1 MPKLGRLRAA
11 NLFALLALVA
21 AASANAQTPDTL
33 RGRIVDTEGS
43 PLAGH
48 VEVVGT
54 RRRTEADANGSFR
67 IAVGAGTWTLVARHP
82 GYRTDSAVV
91 TLPGPPPADL
101 VFRLQVVPVALA
113 GLTVD
118 ATGPSA
124 LTQTVTTE
132 TIRQVPP
139 VGEPDVFRAV
149 VLLPG
154 VAQPNDLKG
163 RIHLAGGSSDETG
176 VRLDGHPL
184 QDPFHLLGLS
194 GAFNVAA
201 LESADV
207 RIHDVPAG
215 IGNALSGVIDMRTRH
230 ATGAAQREV
239 VAGLL
244 STSGTWAPRE
254 QPGGLDVLASGRVTY
269 LDKVVEFL
277 SPRGGAGGDDFPLVG
292 YRDLLLRVGKDSH
305 ARWRTEALLFHTR
318 DNLRSSSVGTAP
330 HLAWG
335 ETLVGVTARRD
346 AEGWT
351 FASRASL
358 NRAGLHT
365 YNETADGAFARNSR
379 EWASAAATLARRFPG
394 AQAELGLSLDSRTIS
409 NAWKSAGLSRQIFS
423 PRTPEEFAGR
433 ESLTEIAAF
442 GELQSNIGPR
452 TSASAGARIVAAESR
467 AYLAPRLLLTHRIGP
482 RIRVEGAL
490 SRRLQFDAELEEP
503 IEGNVS
509 PPKFLLERPRHA
521 DVAAVSADWRFAGT
535 RTSGSVQTTLFAKWY
550 GERPVLRDAGAAGP
564 EFPDFVR
571 TDAQA
576 MGASV
581 SARWAEGTTWL
592 VQGSYTFQRAR
603 ERIENRWYPTS
614 WDAPHDLSLFAS
626 ARVFGSWDLNAVYR
640 AHSGRATTPVEARVF
655 VSYEEFE
662 NYLRTRYIRGERNSV
677 RVPGYHRLDIGARR
691 SWSARQA
698 EWTLFIQV
706 LNVLWQDNP
715 IDYDWFQFY
724 ASQADP
730 SITRYSRRGLPLLPT
745 AGLEVRW

>member
-1 MPKLGRLRAA
+1 MSRLGRLGGA
-11 NLFALLALVA
+11 NLFALFALVTA
-21 AASANAQTPDTL
+21 TSANAQTPDTL
-33 RGRIVDTEGS
+33 RGRILDSEGS

-54 RRRTEADANGSFR
+54 RWRAVADAEGNFR
-67 IAVGAGTWTLVARHP
+67 VPLGPGAWTVVARHP
-82 GYRTDSAVV
+82 GYRPDSAEV
-91 TLPGPPPADL
+91 TLAIRPPAGL
-101 VFRLQVVPVALA
+101 VFRLEVVPVALA

-118 ATGPSA
+118 AAGPSG

-139 VGEPDVFRAV
+139 VGEPDVFRAI

-154 VAQPNDLKG
+154 VSQPNDLKG

-207 RIHDVPAG
+207 RIHDMPAA
-215 IGNALSGVIDMRTRH
+215 IGNALSGVIDMRTRD
-230 ATGAAQREV
+230 ATVQAQREV
-239 VAGLL
+239 VASLL
-244 STSGTWAPRE
+244 SASGTWAARG
-254 QPGGLDVLASGRVTY
+254 QRGGVDVLASGRVTY

-277 SPRGGAGGDDFPLVG
+277 KPRGNGGGDDFPLVG
-292 YRDLLLRVGKDSH
+292 YRDLLLRIGRDSDTG
-305 ARWRTEALLFHTR
+305 WRTEALLFHTR

-330 HLAWG
+330 YLAWG

-346 AEGWT
+346 GERWA
-351 FASRASL
+351 FATRASL

-365 YNETADGAFARNSR
+365 YHETADGAFARNAR
-379 EWASAAATLARRFPG
+379 EWSSAAATLTRRFPG
-394 AQAELGLSLDSRTIS
+394 AQGEVGLSVDSRTIS

-423 PRTPEEFAGR
+423 PRTPGEFTGKA
-433 ESLTEIAAF
+433 SLTEISAF
-442 GELQSNIGPR
+442 GELEAGIGPR
-452 TSASAGARIVAAESR
+452 TSASAGARVTTTGSG
-467 AYLAPRLLLTHRIGP
+467 AYLAPRLLLTHRIGT
-482 RIRVEGAL
+482 RLRVEGAL

-535 RTSGSVQTTLFAKWY
+535 RSGGSVQATLFAKRY
-550 GERPVLRDAGAAGP
+550 GQRPVLNDAEAAGA

-571 TDAQA
+571 TDARA

-592 VQGSYTFQRAR
+592 VQGSYTFQRTR

-691 SWSARQA
+691 SWSARRA
-698 EWTLFIQV
+698 EWTLFMQV

-724 ASQADP
+724 ASQSDP
-730 SITRYSRRGLPLLPT
+730 TITRYSRRGLPLLPT